1 MCAVIILLTLLTRK
15 INPTGSLIQR
25 LLLAFVVSF
34 STAHA
39 WAQDTQQP
47 LPPIEVIEEAEE
59 SQTPE
64 PSTPPPAH
72 QCQVALINQDME
84 ARYKKLQNALEAD
97 YTNGLP
103 QKIKTELL
111 SIRSEIDALTVKLFD
126 ADLENSQEMN
136 LIAQK
141 TVEALEK
148 MIGLVPQIKQMA
160 PMMRDQHLIPFTNLS
175 SARAEEQDC
184 LMRAAIENAETET
197 EIATD
202 DGSINIYKK
211 LTQEL
216 EQLNNNLYS
225 LQTSNVQR
233 FIGYRTNIISQQ
245 TLYNE
250 NQISGAALSVKIPE
264 VLNSVHQE
272 IEKMIPGLELSEGY
286 LSLAH

>member
-1 MCAVIILLTLLTRK
+1 
-15 INPTGSLIQR
+15 
-25 LLLAFVVSF
+25 
-34 STAHA
+34 
-39 WAQDTQQP
+39 
-47 LPPIEVIEEAEE
+47 
-59 SQTPE
+59 
-64 PSTPPPAH
+64 
-72 QCQVALINQDME
+72 
-84 ARYKKLQNALEAD
+84 
-97 YTNGLP
+97 
-103 QKIKTELL
+103 
-111 SIRSEIDALTVKLFD
+111 
-126 ADLENSQEMN
+126 
-136 LIAQK
+136 
-141 TVEALEK
+141 
-148 MIGLVPQIKQMA
+148 
-160 PMMRDQHLIPFTNLS
+160 
-175 SARAEEQDC
+175 
-184 LMRAAIENAETET
+184 MRAAIESAETET